1 MHYELVSLHVQI
13 QTAAAYAMLGKHHD
27 ARQLLQKALGHA
39 MPDGFLIPFVE
50 NYTYIKDVLGS
61 INSITPEPFTDRILS
76 LGSVYEQHCL
86 RLSSRNSRPEILN
99 MLNSREAEIAAL
111 ITDRLSNRE
120 IAERLF
126 LSEGTVKQYVNQIYS
141 KLMIN
146 GDTRTKRKQLAEL
159 ISSINKGLTW
169 HFEKKK
175 QGNSHDQSLAISLL
189 FGKNYKFK
197 VFYLFA
203 FLFPWEYPRES
214 QFYSAS
220 CLLPDYDRRK
230 NPYLHPDMYVP

>member
-1 MHYELVSLHVQI
+1 M
-13 QTAAAYAMLGKHHD
+13 
-27 ARQLLQKALGHA
+27 
-39 MPDGFLIPFVE
+39 
-50 NYTYIKDVLGS
+50 LGS
-61 INSITPEPFTDRILS
+61 INSITSKPFTDQIIS

-86 RLSSRNSRPEILN
+86 RLSSRNYRPEILN

-159 ISSINKGLTW
+159 ISSINKGLT
-169 HFEKKK
+169 
-175 QGNSHDQSLAISLL
+175 
-189 FGKNYKFK
+189 
-197 VFYLFA
+197 
-203 FLFPWEYPRES
+203 
-214 QFYSAS
+214 
-220 CLLPDYDRRK
+220 
-230 NPYLHPDMYVP
+230 

>member
-1 MHYELVSLHVQI
+1 
-13 QTAAAYAMLGKHHD
+13 
-27 ARQLLQKALGHA
+27 

-50 NYTYIKDVLGS
+50 NYTYIKDVLSS
-61 INSITPEPFTDRILS
+61 INSIASELFTYRILS

-159 ISSINKGLTW
+159 ISSINKGLT
-169 HFEKKK
+169 
-175 QGNSHDQSLAISLL
+175 
-189 FGKNYKFK
+189 
-197 VFYLFA
+197 
-203 FLFPWEYPRES
+203 
-214 QFYSAS
+214 
-220 CLLPDYDRRK
+220 
-230 NPYLHPDMYVP
+230 

>member
-1 MHYELVSLHVQI
+1 MDGLWKITINSVTETEERDSYNDRENPEAVYIVDYTYENLGYKDEYSKGLGFDLDGVYSQIVDSDKEMGYHYYISNLNS
-13 QTAAAYAMLGKHHD
+13 GKHHD

-50 NYTYIKDVLGS
+50 NYNYIKDVLGS

-99 MLNSREAEIAAL
+99 VLNNREAEIAAL

-126 LSEGTVKQYVNQIYS
+126 LSEGTVKQYINQIYS
-141 KLMIN
+141 KLMLN

-159 ISSINKGLTW
+159 ISSINKGLT
-169 HFEKKK
+169 
-175 QGNSHDQSLAISLL
+175 
-189 FGKNYKFK
+189 
-197 VFYLFA
+197 
-203 FLFPWEYPRES
+203 
-214 QFYSAS
+214 
-220 CLLPDYDRRK
+220 
-230 NPYLHPDMYVP
+230 

>member
-1 MHYELVSLHVQI
+1 MGDKDNRDILFLQTPHLLKQESHLFFGKSGGRLIQHQHPGILHQRFGDFNHLLLRDAERSDDRIHVQI

-159 ISSINKGLTW
+159 ISSINKGLT
-169 HFEKKK
+169 
-175 QGNSHDQSLAISLL
+175 
-189 FGKNYKFK
+189 
-197 VFYLFA
+197 
-203 FLFPWEYPRES
+203 
-214 QFYSAS
+214 
-220 CLLPDYDRRK
+220 
-230 NPYLHPDMYVP
+230 

>member
-1 MHYELVSLHVQI
+1 MKLETLDKDVQSI
-13 QTAAAYAMLGKHHD
+13 QEARVL
-27 ARQLLQKALGHA
+27 ARQGKIAAQQFA
-39 MPDGFLIPFVE
+39 
-50 NYTYIKDVLGS
+50 NYTEEQVDRILRNMVKKAIDNAIILAKMAVEETGFGKVEDKVFKNYLAGQFVYNYIKDMLDS

-159 ISSINKGLTW
+159 ISSINKSLT
-169 HFEKKK
+169 
-175 QGNSHDQSLAISLL
+175 
-189 FGKNYKFK
+189 
-197 VFYLFA
+197 
-203 FLFPWEYPRES
+203 
-214 QFYSAS
+214 
-220 CLLPDYDRRK
+220 
-230 NPYLHPDMYVP
+230 

>member
-1 MHYELVSLHVQI
+1 MLRLDASYHSCTCLSCKVRIFRIILKVTATERASVNV
-13 QTAAAYAMLGKHHD
+13 AAAFPHSY
-27 ARQLLQKALGHA
+27 
-39 MPDGFLIPFVE
+39 
-50 NYTYIKDVLGS
+50 S
-61 INSITPEPFTDRILS
+61 DRILS

-159 ISSINKGLTW
+159 ISSINKGLNLT
-169 HFEKKK
+169 
-175 QGNSHDQSLAISLL
+175 L
-189 FGKNYKFK
+189 
-197 VFYLFA
+197 
-203 FLFPWEYPRES
+203 
-214 QFYSAS
+214 
-220 CLLPDYDRRK
+220 
-230 NPYLHPDMYVP
+230 